1 MLYDVDVPVL
11 GEAMA
16 LCNYAKGDLN
26 DYHDVGIKL
35 HVVNKVEQQIT
46 ANDVE
51 DFDNWGILVT
61 IGIWNTA
68 QNASTGRSTGLQIRT
83 DTTGKIALRGW
94 WYSSGVLRFYSWH
107 ILT

>member
-1 MLYDVDVPVL
+1 
-11 GEAMA
+11 MA
-16 LCNYAKGDLN
+16 LFNIAKDDLN

-51 DFDNWGILVT
+51 GFDNWGILVT
-61 IGIWNTA
+61 IGMYNSA
-68 QNASTGRSTGLQIRT
+68 QNESTGRSTGLQIRT

-94 WYSSGVLRFYSWH
+94 WYSSGTLRFYSWN
-107 ILT
+107 ILK